1 MNFKKLSTLV
11 GAILIIFATV
21 VCSSSAIPL
30 GPTATPEPTN
40 TPQPTSTPRPTNTP
54 QPTAT
59 PNIQI
64 GDWVDGHFWSVKVV
78 KVDTATELDG
88 IKPQNDQFLLVDV
101 QWKANGL
108 TEMHSI
114 EGVDFM
120 LVDKTGK
127 EYAISGMIYES
138 GTFASFSDK
147 AQYQKSKWRISR
159 VSGSK
164 SDTYRLVFD
173 MPSNVNNLKL
183 WFRDLTPI
191 DLGL

>member
-1 MNFKKLSTLV
+1 M
-11 GAILIIFATV
+11 
-21 VCSSSAIPL
+21 
-30 GPTATPEPTN
+30 
-40 TPQPTSTPRPTNTP
+40 
-54 QPTAT
+54 
-59 PNIQI
+59 
-64 GDWVDGHFWSVKVV
+64 DGHFWSVKVV

-88 IKPQNDQFLLVDV
+88 LKPQNDQFLLVDV

-138 GTFASFSDK
+138 GTFTSFSDK

-173 MPSNVNNLKL
+173 MPSNANNLKL
-183 WFRDLTPI
+183 WFRDLSPI